1 MVRFR
6 DNTTLW
12 FGSKHLFPSPWLL
25 QLSGKLDVDPNAN
38 TREEGLGRNK
48 SKLYFNK
55 LRSTKNRRGRKKEL
69 EFKQSAK
76 KKQK

>member
-1 MVRFR
+1 M
-6 DNTTLW
+6 DLNTDT
-12 FGSKHLFPSPWLL
+12 
-25 QLSGKLDVDPNAN
+25 QEA
-38 TREEGLGRNK
+38 GLGGNK